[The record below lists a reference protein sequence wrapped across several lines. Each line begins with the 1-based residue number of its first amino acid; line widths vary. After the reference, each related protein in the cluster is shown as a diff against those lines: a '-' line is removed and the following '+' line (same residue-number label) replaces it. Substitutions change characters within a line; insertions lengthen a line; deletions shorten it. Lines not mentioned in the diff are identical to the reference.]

1 MTVGQA
7 GLILGVASG
16 LGGLIGTLG
25 GGVLS
30 DRFGDRNP
38 HWHLWIVAVALGLF
52 PISMLFLLYTP
63 VVGFI
68 GVAAMSG
75 VLLTAVHKAPTSA
88 VTLNLTPP
96 RMRARATA
104 LTLFLTNLLGGGLG
118 PLMVGSLSDTL
129 RPAFGKDSLRYALI
143 AITFFALAGAFSYF
157 VAGKHL
163 GKPSPRLPAA

>member
-1 MTVGQA
+1 MG
-7 GLILGVASG
+7 
-16 LGGLIGTLG
+16 
-25 GGVLS
+25 
-30 DRFGDRNP
+30 
-38 HWHLWIVAVALGLF
+38 
-52 PISMLFLLYTP
+52 
-63 VVGFI
+63 
-68 GVAAMSG
+68 G

-118 PLMVGSLSDTL
+118 PLMVGGMSDAL
-129 RPAFGKDSLRYALI
+129 KPAFGKESLRYALI

-163 GKPSPRLPAA
+163 GMSERCSAAAKNPV

>member
-1 MTVGQA
+1 
-7 GLILGVASG
+7 
-16 LGGLIGTLG
+16 
-25 GGVLS
+25 
-30 DRFGDRNP
+30 
-38 HWHLWIVAVALGLF
+38 
-52 PISMLFLLYTP
+52 MLFLLYTP

-118 PLMVGSLSDTL
+118 PLVVGSLSDAL
-129 RPAFGKDSLRYALI
+129 KPAFGEESLRYALVM
-143 AITFFALAGAFSYF
+143 ITFFALAGAFSYF

-163 GKPSPRLPAA
+163 GKAGRRSLAA